1 MLISNIEINRIKKK
15 DLLDYFH
22 LTNIKKK
29 DILNEIKNLSI
40 DEKDFYYHFK
50 YELGV
55 TSSWAAWYLKMSK
68 CDIDIA
74 MMLHLIP
81 SYLNQENKCMLIN
94 LYDLKQITNDKKI
107 ELRSKVDEYII
118 FYRHK
123 TRKMAGIKAAIKA
136 KETLRY
142 RKENMPEFLKNIK
155 LKEIQP
161 ISKNIKRLVAIAKL
175 SNSDIAQDDV
185 IFQFG
190 KLKLFGKVYAQGYLK
205 FFADMKEKFGVEY
218 SIYKTLCF
226 NTFKLNLDNVN
237 VKKIEKQ
244 IKERLNKLYL
254 GRKEHTETPMMKK
267 FRERMQYLIEGDKE

>member
-1 MLISNIEINRIKKK
+1 
-15 DLLDYFH
+15 
-22 LTNIKKK
+22 
-29 DILNEIKNLSI
+29 
-40 DEKDFYYHFK
+40 
-50 YELGV
+50 
-55 TSSWAAWYLKMSK
+55 MSK

-74 MMLHLIP
+74 IRLHLIP
-81 SYLNQENKCMLIN
+81 SYPNQENKCMLVS

-107 ELRSKVDEYII
+107 ELRSKIDEYINS
-118 FYRHK
+118 YHHK
-123 TRKMAGIKAAIKA
+123 IRKMARIKAAIKA

-190 KLKLFGKVYAQGYLK
+190 KIRLFGKVYAQGYLK
-205 FFADMKEKFGVEY
+205 FFTDMKGKCGVEY
-218 SIYKTLCF
+218 SMYKVLCS
-226 NTFKLNLDNVN
+226 NTFNLNLDNVN

-254 GRKEHTETPMMKK
+254 GRKEYTETPMMKK
-267 FRERMQYLIEGDKE
+267 FRNIMQHLIEGDKE